1 MGQLIDG
8 RWHDQWY
15 DTQKDGRFQREN
27 AQRRHWLGEPAF
39 PAEGGRYHLY
49 VSLACPW
56 AHRTLIVRK
65 LKGLESLV
73 DVSVVS
79 WLMRE
84 NGWTFDPAHG
94 STGDRL
100 DGLAFLHQRYTRDDP
115 HYSGRVTVPLLW
127 DKQAQKI
134 VNNESADIVR
144 IFNSAFDA
152 IGANALDFYPE
163 PLREEIERLNGR
175 IYPAVNNGVYRAGF
189 ATRQDAY
196 EEAFVQLFE
205 ELDYLE
211 GLLGER
217 RYLAGE
223 YLTEA
228 DIRLFTTLVRFDAVY
243 HGHFKCNLRRIED
256 YPNLSG
262 WLRELYQRP
271 GIGETVDFEHIKGH
285 YYASHR
291 TINPTGIVP
300 LGPRLD
306 LARARPGTTSRQGHL
321 GRRLKA
327 QASSRAPSNQASLS
341 RSCTTSPTI
350 TRVGACTSC
359 SATSCG
365 RFSRVP
371 VNTRCWAVVPCWI
384 SAAGVC
390 AERPWATSCSQITG
404 NPTRPM

>member
-1 MGQLIDG
+1 M
-8 RWHDQWY
+8 
-15 DTQKDGRFQREN
+15 
-27 AQRRHWLGEPAF
+27 
-39 PAEGGRYHLY
+39 
-49 VSLACPW
+49 
-56 AHRTLIVRK
+56 RK

-115 HYSGRVTVPLLW
+115 HYSGRVTVPLW

-243 HGHFKCNLRRIED
+243 HGHFVQPAAHRRLPESLRLAARTVPTPRHRRD
-256 YPNLSG
+256 SG
-262 WLRELYQRP
+262 LRTYQGALLRQP
-271 GIGETVDFEHIKGH
+271 PHHQPDRDST
-285 YYASHR
+285 A
-291 TINPTGIVP
+291 
-300 LGPRLD
+300 GPRLD
-306 LARARPGTTSRQGHL
+306 LARAPGRE
-321 GRRLKA
+321 RLPGKG
-327 QASSRAPSNQASLS
+327 
-341 RSCTTSPTI
+341 I
-350 TRVGACTSC
+350 WGE
-359 SATSCG
+359 G
-365 RFSRVP
+365 
-371 VNTRCWAVVPCWI
+371 
-384 SAAGVC
+384 
-390 AERPWATSCSQITG
+390 
-404 NPTRPM
+404 